1 MAKLAIVVFSDTTS
15 MEALGKISNAF
26 VLANEAVENGDDLKF
41 IFEGAGSKWIGEL
54 ENEEHKLNSMY
65 LGLKKQ
71 ITGVCSFCAEAFGV
85 KSQVEKAGVTLI
97 DEYKN
102 HPSLHNLVIEG
113 YSVLIF

>member
-26 VLANEAVENGDDLKF
+26 VLANEAFENGDDLKF